1 MHGPTCFVQLSKELT
16 KFRPI
21 SAEKVDTDEPGLRIG
36 LSPRCKP
43 REIYVFTVERS
54 RPHDSPERTMTIAT
68 TQKHSFVIPTLQSNT
83 PDPAYA
89 LSVARSIYLKMIV
102 VRTRVLRTHSAIRAP
117 FESPPGSP
125 QVRLP
130 PCLLIQLLYCLQLQ
144 AKHRKCSLP
153 EQSEARSFS
162 HLFVQTPL
170 SFVPSRVG
178 GTDPR
183 RS

>member
-1 MHGPTCFVQLSKELT
+1 MTR
-16 KFRPI
+16 FRPI
-21 SAEKVDTDEPGLRIG
+21 SADKVDTDKPGMQLG
-36 LSPRCKP
+36 LSPRCKL
-43 REIYVFTVERS
+43 RGIYVFTVERS
-54 RPHDSPERTMTIAT
+54 RPYDSPERTMTITT

-102 VRTRVLRTHSAIRAP
+102 VRTRVLRTHSARRAP
-117 FESPPGSP
+117 FETPPGSP

-130 PCLLIQLLYCLQLQ
+130 PRLLIQLLYCLQLQ

-153 EQSEARSFS
+153 EQNEARSFS